1 MIVWPPAGLSHAW
14 PSSRAVGFPAV
25 VVAAPPAAR
34 RRHPGRSPASV
45 VDVTE
50 DGRADARLAA
60 ALAAGTATMAAR
72 AELLAALADARV
84 FAAVTATATGV
95 EPTASGLRAESGA
108 ELAVVLLQAPDGS
121 RALPVF
127 SDLAALR
134 RWRLDARPVPLTG
147 PQACAAAL
155 DEQAST
161 VLLDPAGAAV
171 ALAAGEVA
179 TLAAGWVPVAGSSL
193 ASRRTTGHFGPLA
206 LPADPRLVAA
216 LRAALAG
223 EPLVSARLL
232 SGPDGPV
239 LGVVPRADLDAAAL
253 TGLAGRVV
261 HRLGAELP
269 AAGLDLAVIPADG
282 PGEQVFAPTDRRG
295 RRWFR
300 RGR

>member
-1 MIVWPPAGLSHAW
+1 MGG
-14 PSSRAVGFPAV
+14 RARTN
-25 VVAAPPAAR
+25 VVA
-34 RRHPGRSPASV
+34 
-45 VDVTE
+45 VTE
-50 DGRADARLAA
+50 DGLADPRLAA
-60 ALAAGTATMAAR
+60 ALAAGTATMAVR

-108 ELAVVLLQAPDGS
+108 ELAVVLLQGPDGS

-147 PQACAAAL
+147 AQACAAAL
-155 DEQAST
+155 DERAST

-171 ALAAGEVA
+171 VLAASEVA

-193 ASRRTTGHFGPLA
+193 AFRRTTGRFGPLA

-216 LRAALAG
+216 LREALAG
-223 EPLVSARLL
+223 EPLLSARLL

-261 HRLGAELP
+261 QRLGAALP
-269 AAGLDLAVIPADG
+269 AEGLDLAVVPPRG
-282 PGEQVFAPTDRRG
+282 PGQQVLAPDGRRRRG
-295 RRWFR
+295 WLRP
-300 RGR
+300 GR